1 MTSESKKPK
10 KKATNMRS
18 QVKKPLIARKKMAI
32 NADAAVTITMVRMAS
47 MVAKVTEPNMV
58 SQTMKM
64 MSSKFTPSL
73 QKDQYQLLEEE
84 EAEEVVE
91 V

>member
-32 NADAAVTITMVRMAS
+32 NADAAVMITMVRMAS

-84 EAEEVVE
+84 AEEVVE